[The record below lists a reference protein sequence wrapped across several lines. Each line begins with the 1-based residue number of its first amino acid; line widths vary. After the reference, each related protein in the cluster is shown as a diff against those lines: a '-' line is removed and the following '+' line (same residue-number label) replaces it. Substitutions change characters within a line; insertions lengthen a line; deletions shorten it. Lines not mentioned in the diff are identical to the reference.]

1 MKLKRYPLTYNPIA
15 EYWNQIQSG
24 EEVVGQKIHKTYQH
38 IVEQLNREDGEYFYD
53 PRRANHIL
61 EFFENYCHHS
71 KGKVGGKLVELEL
84 WEKAMLATV
93 FGFVDIEGNRQYR
106 EAVLI
111 VGKKNGKSLLAS
123 GVGTY
128 MLTGDGENGPEVYAV
143 ATKKDQAKIIWLE
156 AKRMIKKSPALA
168 KRVRPLVAELDCD
181 GNDGVFKPLASDSDT
196 LDGLNIHCALM
207 DEVHQWK
214 NGRALYDIIAD
225 GVTARE
231 QPLVF
236 ITSTAGVIREDI
248 YDEKY
253 EEAEKVING
262 YGDPDGYHDPHF
274 IAFVYELD
282 SRGEWIDPKCWKK
295 ANPGLGTIKNE
306 KALAAKVE
314 KAKQNPALVK
324 NLVCKEFN
332 IRETSSEAWL
342 TFEQLDNRDTFSL
355 NPEEKRF
362 IWHHDGEDIELP
374 YPRYG
379 IGGADLSSTTDLTA
393 GKVIFTV
400 PGYEEYLFVLSMYWL
415 PDSLLEKRVKEDKI
429 PYDKWADRGLLRLC
443 EGNKVKYQ
451 DVKAWFVE
459 IQETFDI
466 YLPWIGY
473 DSWSASYW
481 VDDMTDYFGKSA
493 MAPVIQG
500 KKTLSDPMKR
510 LGNDLDSKLIIYN
523 NNPIDKWCLANTAY
537 DEDVN
542 GNIQP
547 HKTSKPTRRIDGTAA
562 LLDAYTVYLDNSDDY
577 LSRI

>member
-1 MKLKRYPLTYNPIA
+1 MKLKRYPVSYNPIL
-15 EYWNQIQSG
+15 EYWNDIQNGS
-24 EEVVGQKIHKTYQH
+24 VVVSQKVYKTYEHVVQ
-38 IVEQLNREDGEYFYD
+38 QLKAKDSEFFYSAK
-53 PRRANHIL
+53 RANHVI
-61 EFFENYCHHS
+61 EFVENFCHHS
-71 KGKVGGKLVELEL
+71 KGKVGGRLVQLEL

-93 FGFVDIEGNRQYR
+93 FGFVDIDGNRQYR

-111 VGKKNGKSLLAS
+111 VGKKNGKSLIAS
-123 GVGTY
+123 AVGNY
-128 MLTGDGENGPEVYAV
+128 MMLGDGEAGPEVYAV

-156 AKRMIKKSPALA
+156 AKRMVKKSPALS
-168 KRVRPLVAELDCD
+168 KRVRPLVAELNSDF
-181 GNDGVFKPLASDSDT
+181 NDGVFKPLASDSDT

-262 YGDPDGYHDPHF
+262 YSDPDGYHDPHF

-282 SRGEWIDPKCWKK
+282 KREEWTDKNCWKK

-306 KALAAKVE
+306 KTLAAKVE

-342 TFEQLDNRDTFSL
+342 TFEQLDNRETFDL
-355 NPEEKRF
+355 ATLK
-362 IWHHDGEDIELP
+362 
-374 YPRYG
+374 PRYG

-393 GKVIFTV
+393 AKVLFRV
-400 PGYEEYLFVLSMYWL
+400 PDDPKIYVLSMYWL
-415 PDSLLEKRVKEDKI
+415 AEELLARRVREDKI
-429 PYDKWADRGLLRLC
+429 PYDKWVDRGLMRLC
-443 EGNKVKYQ
+443 PGNSVHAKYVKE
-451 DVKAWFVE
+451 WFVE
-459 IQETFDI
+459 VQEKHDI

-473 DSWSASYW
+473 DAWSAKYW
-481 VDDMTDYFGKSA
+481 VEDMVDYFGKSA
-493 MAPVIQG
+493 MIPVIQG

-510 LGNDLDSKLIIYN
+510 LGNDLSSKLIVYN
-523 NNPIDKWCLANTAY
+523 NNPIDKWCLTNTAY

-562 LLDAYTVYLDNSDDY
+562 LLDAYVVYQDKLQEY
-577 LSRI
+577 MTMI